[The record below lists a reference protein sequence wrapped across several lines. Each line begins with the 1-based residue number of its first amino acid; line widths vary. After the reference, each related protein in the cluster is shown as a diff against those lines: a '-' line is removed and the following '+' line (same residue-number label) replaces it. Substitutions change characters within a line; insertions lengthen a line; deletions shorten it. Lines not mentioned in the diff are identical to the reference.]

1 MRKIA
6 SFIRRQH
13 IKKFF
18 LTGAKGVPI
27 FNELVAALAQSVEQ
41 RTENPET
48 PEIGGFC
55 NSLPSRVFAEMAKG

>member
-1 MRKIA
+1 LAVFSVFEVATPHNVRKIA

-41 RTENPET
+41 RTENP
-48 PEIGGFC
+48 
-55 NSLPSRVFAEMAKG
+55 K